1 MKKILFTLAFLHIM
15 TLSFCATKTITK
27 NYNFDSVKS
36 IDAGSIYDIQIIK
49 GNEKGVKIIC
59 DQAYE
64 EYLEVKY
71 HMGELSLAMK
81 PNMKMIKGNNAGIKV
96 YLQMPTIEDID
107 LSGAAKIKTIGNFKT
122 KELDIELS
130 GATTI
135 EGLDI
140 SGQELSIDCSGAS
153 KLKISGDFSQIDV
166 EASGASSITMVSNS
180 KELDIEISGASNMT
194 VTGNHTYTEA
204 SCSGASNLQ
213 LEGSTDYIKAATSG
227 ASSIKAQHY
236 KAKNGYA
243 ELSGASN
250 TKVLCTGELK
260 ILVGKASKL
269 TYYGNPNIINMDKN
283 SNIIKGDD

>member
-81 PNMKMIKGNNAGIKV
+81 PNMKMIKGDNAGIKV

-107 LSGAAKIKTIGNFKT
+107 LSGAAKIKAIGSFKT

-153 KLKISGDFSQIDV
+153 KLKISGDFTQIDV

-180 KELDIEISGASNMT
+180 KELDIEI
-194 VTGNHTYTEA
+194 
-204 SCSGASNLQ
+204 SGASNLQ